1 MLPTLLCP
9 IQKLKFLALLL
20 AKHIHL
26 QIPQQLLENIPSSF
40 HFPSYGYLLEVHVWL
55 GFLLNSPFPKI
66 PLLLPKGMLDPP
78 EVAIAHTLHKNQ

>member
-9 IQKLKFLALLL
+9 IQKLKFLGLLL

-26 QIPQQLLENIPSSF
+26 EIPQQLPENIPSSF
-40 HFPSYGYLLEVHVWL
+40 HFPSWLEVHVWL

-78 EVAIAHTLHKNQ
+78 EVAIAHTLHKNK